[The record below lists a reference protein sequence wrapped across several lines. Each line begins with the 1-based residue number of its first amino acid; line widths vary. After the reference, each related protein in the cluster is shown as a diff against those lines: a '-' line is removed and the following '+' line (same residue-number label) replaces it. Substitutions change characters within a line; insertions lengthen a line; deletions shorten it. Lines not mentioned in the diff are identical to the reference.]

1 MAVTLDDKLAQLSP
15 ERRQRVEQ
23 LAQVRIQEEVIL
35 KSLRDLLDMTSN
47 EVAALLGKTVEEVF
61 DTERRQDI
69 TLSTLNRYVEALG
82 GSLNIIVDFPDRPSV
97 SLTELTQTTET

>member
-1 MAVTLDDKLAQLSP
+1 MVVTLDDKLARLSP

-23 LAQVRIQEEVIL
+23 LAQARIQEEVIL

-61 DTERRQDI
+61 NAERRQDI

-82 GSLNIIVDFPDRPSV
+82 GSLNIVVDFPDRPSV
-97 SLTELTQTTET
+97 SLTELTQPTET